1 MDRLSDVAS
10 FTLLDLQ
17 EIARE
22 VLDDGDI
29 VLSPAMNVNDVP
41 GWDSLNHTL
50 ITLEIAGRFNAKVE
64 APQLGRLPTFGDL
77 VAFVNANIAR
87 PDA

>member
-1 MDRLSDVAS
+1 MDRLSDVAT

-29 VLSPAMNVNDVP
+29 VLSPSMNVNDVP

-50 ITLEIAGRFNAKVE
+50 ITLEIAGRFNAKIE
-64 APQLGRLPTFGDL
+64 APQLGRLANFGDL
-77 VAFVNANIAR
+77 VNFVNANVAP